1 MFSAGL
7 FTPAADGSQGH
18 VSPTHAG
25 RLEDLPLCRM
35 APSLPLDPDAKE
47 WQASSAGNSYYCWRR
62 GARFGYDLNT
72 RPIAGES
79 ATAAEAGCQE
89 QYENQ
94 LHSKVGPEGFRRLCQ
109 QPSRQGRA
117 LVRAPTA
124 TSPSSTL
131 PGMACRKPG
140 RPSGFAPA
148 SILTAGLMSQK

>member
-1 MFSAGL
+1 MRTLRHSAPYSDPAPTSGRTLLLLICAFSL
-7 FTPAADGSQGH
+7 FPM
-18 VSPTHAG
+18 P
-25 RLEDLPLCRM
+25 
-35 APSLPLDPDAKE
+35 
-47 WQASSAGNSYYCWRR
+47 ASSG
-62 GARFGYDLNT
+62 FGQRHPCVPKVGHAPPAHLHLCALNT

-89 QYENQ
+89 QHENQ

-117 LVRAPTA
+117 PVRAPTA

-131 PGMACRKPG
+131 PGMACRRPG

-148 SILTAGLMSQK
+148 STLTAGLMSQK